1 MTHMQNDP
9 HTKVYPL
16 ILPFETGT
24 IEYPALII
32 YTFFVKCINIQQG
45 IEKDSLLNMIHFHVS
60 DVDND
65 RLDLKLLNATSL
77 IFWRE
82 EKMNECNVL
91 IYFFSINHE

>member
-1 MTHMQNDP
+1 
-9 HTKVYPL
+9 
-16 ILPFETGT
+16 
-24 IEYPALII
+24 
-32 YTFFVKCINIQQG
+32 
-45 IEKDSLLNMIHFHVS
+45 MIHFHVS

-91 IYFFSINHE
+91 IYFFSSDHE